1 MTEMSDPVLAANAW
15 PTNAHL
21 IEAVATLGYLR
32 YEDRVLDPTYGRGV
46 WWGRW
51 RPSELVTHDIR
62 LDGVDFRDL
71 PHADGEFDAAVFDPP
86 YVSVGGRKTTGLPD
100 LHDRF
105 GLTDA
110 PTSPAGVQDLI
121 NSGLGEVARVVKPR
135 GFVLVKCQDYIS
147 SGRFWPG
154 THKTTAYALGLGL
167 EIVDR
172 LEHLAGVRP
181 QPPGRRQV
189 HARRNL
195 STLLVFRVPKSGLGG
210 KKSGG

>member
-1 MTEMSDPVLAANAW
+1 MLAASAW

-32 YEDRVLDPTYGRGV
+32 YEDRVLDPTFGRGV

-51 RPSELVTHDIR
+51 RPAELVTHDIR
-62 LDGVDFRDL
+62 QDGVDFRDL
-71 PHADGEFDAAVFDPP
+71 PYADGEFDAAVFDPP

-110 PTSPAGVQDLI
+110 PTTPAGVQALI
-121 NSGLGEVARVVKPR
+121 NEGLGEVARVVRP
-135 GFVLVKCQDYIS
+135 GGLVLVKCQDYIS
-147 SGRFWPG
+147 SGKFWPG
-154 THKTTAYALGLGL
+154 THKTTSCALLLGL